1 MDNISLYIE
10 ISLGFGLLV
19 VMVFLYLKDTE
30 LNKKLR
36 RFENTIENL
45 NFDIYELKKR
55 IEEQDEIINN
65 KTKDVQNLVMS
76 ESEINKKIEVKV
88 EKDIQKVM
96 APLVESLSDFDE
108 TLKSMQD
115 SVDKKMSNLNDQVRG
130 VAAIPANATTIDSS
144 KVWELHDSG
153 LSSDEIAKKLR
164 TAKGEVEFILSLPKI

>member
-36 RFENTIENL
+36 IFESTIENL

-55 IEEQDEIINN
+55 LEEQDEELKKGLREATTQTVTNEDIN
-65 KTKDVQNLVMS
+65 L
-76 ESEINKKIEVKV
+76 KIETKV
-88 EKDIQKVM
+88 ERDIQRFM
-96 APLVESLSDFDE
+96 APLIESLSDFDV

-115 SVDKKMSNLNDQVRG
+115 SVDKKMSNLNDQVKG
-130 VAAIPANATTIDSS
+130 VASIPSNATNIDKL
-144 KVWELHDSG
+144 KVIDLYKQG
-153 LSSDEIAKKLR
+153 MSSDEIAKTLR
-164 TAKGEVEFILSLPKI
+164 TSKGEVDFILSMPI